1 MNIGPYTLDI
11 LESGHFGLDG
21 GAMFGV
27 VPKTLWE
34 RAYAPADALN
44 RIPMMARCLLLRS
57 AERTILV
64 DTGNTPLMP
73 EKLQKIYGMDFSRV
87 TLQASMARLGVTPED
102 VTDVVLTHLHF
113 DHTGGSVQR
122 VDETYMPAF
131 TNARYYVQA
140 EHWNWALHPTEK
152 DRASFMTEF
161 FLPLQEHGV
170 LQLLDGPGE
179 VLPHVH
185 VELHNGHTKAMQ
197 SVRISDG
204 SQTVFFPAD
213 VMPTGGHIAVPY
225 VMGYDNF
232 PLTSIQEK
240 KLLLPRIVDEEWLVV
255 FEHDA
260 LRQAARIVMGQKG
273 PQLSD
278 EQTITPFGAPE
289 IAL

>member
-1 MNIGPYTLDI
+1 MTIGPYTVDI

-57 AERTILV
+57 AERTVLV
-64 DTGNTPLMP
+64 DTGNSPLMP

-87 TLQASMARLGVTPED
+87 TLQASMANLGVKAEH

-122 VDETYMPAF
+122 VGDAYIPAF
-131 TNARYYVQA
+131 PKARYYVQS
-140 EHWNWALHPTEK
+140 EHWAWAMQPTEK
-152 DRASFMTEF
+152 DKASFMTEF
-161 FLPLQEHGV
+161 FLPLHEHGV
-170 LQLLDGPGE
+170 LELLDGPGE
-179 VLPHVH
+179 VLPHIH
-185 VELHNGHTKAMQ
+185 VELHYGHTSAMQ
-197 SVRISDG
+197 SVRITDG

-213 VMPTGGHIAVPY
+213 VMPTGAHVSVPY

-240 KLLLPRIVDEEWLVV
+240 KLLLPRIVDEEWIVV

-260 LRQAARIVMGQKG
+260 LRQAARVVMGAKG
-273 PQLSD
+273 PQLG
-278 EQTITPFGAPE
+278 EEITITPFGAPE
-289 IAL
+289 RAL